1 MFNSYLAA
9 IKFMEERDEY
19 DEEDITKV
27 TILSLLRHLD
37 CEIRITHPCISDQ
50 VNLLVEEN
58 AKRSRMEDTK
68 LDIKVIVQNRFVQN
82 ISSEQP
88 QSFLKD
94 EVEEMNLPQG
104 WTTSLV
110 GEHRY
115 IVSPEGDLKRDF
127 KQQNLQFD
135 CLFAPGEIFK
145 DLVAAL
151 AQMVKLG
158 TAEGEVCSK
167 SLVGFFLKTYKTS
180 SAIVSG

>member
-1 MFNSYLAA
+1 M
-9 IKFMEERDEY
+9 
-19 DEEDITKV
+19 
-27 TILSLLRHLD
+27 
-37 CEIRITHPCISDQ
+37 
-50 VNLLVEEN
+50 
-58 AKRSRMEDTK
+58 
-68 LDIKVIVQNRFVQN
+68 DIKVIVQNRFVQN

-127 KQQNLQFD
+127 KQQNLQVD
-135 CLFAPGEIFK
+135 SLFAPGEIFK

-167 SLVGFFLKTYKTS
+167 SLVGFFQSLQNFLS
-180 SAIVSG
+180 NCLRLMS

>member
-1 MFNSYLAA
+1 
-9 IKFMEERDEY
+9 
-19 DEEDITKV
+19 
-27 TILSLLRHLD
+27 
-37 CEIRITHPCISDQ
+37 
-50 VNLLVEEN
+50 
-58 AKRSRMEDTK
+58 MEDTK

-158 TAEGEVCSK
+158 TTEGEVCSK
-167 SLVGFFLKTYKTS
+167 SLVGFFSKPTKLPQQLSQVDELRECLLHEGGWQRFFNICIPLAISTFFRTS
-180 SAIVSG
+180 SRPLTMMEDCLYDF